1 MTSKIK
7 TSKKELASEKIK
19 SLLAKAKEKREMAKG
34 GKIKEVDFEN
44 SNLILYGFG
53 KDTNGNSIVKI
64 GFPNQRAFSIQT
76 NNIGL
81 ETSHNKRGYAV
92 HELDQK
98 EIDSIEKEVVEYLKE
113 NGTKEQKAKLKTYST
128 YSDGGMM
135 ADGGE
140 ISEYEV
146 IINKGS
152 KNERVLADFATK
164 KIAENFVYDYGLKH
178 PKAKLSICKVDEKSH
193 KMSKG
198 GHVDKHTYLNPPEN
212 PNYMVTRDAQRSE
225 RAKPSGYRYTNE
237 GAKRLKIDNPKAYVT
252 EEHKAKYKGK
262 YFTKNGVEHRYI
274 YIERRADKADMR
286 RNAPYLELGGTMARG
301 GAVGGNSGYVG
312 YSMSKRAA
320 QAYDDGKL
328 TYSKLPIWAKRMVD
342 SGMAT
347 TNEWHHT
354 SSYGN
359 KTSFFN
365 VQQFFDHLTDQER
378 EKYNIEEIESFKDVP
393 KPLIKDIDE
402 KAKAQLKKKNNIKEV
417 RKGYVDAAKK
427 ALQDFNAKFKTY
439 SRVSK
444 SPEYGLTD
452 SYEMEG
458 KFGWFPATSRYNL
471 PEYKSGINYETEENL
486 KKAIQLKSDLDIA
499 ERKPIYRIE
508 LSKRGF
514 TNEEIDKLKDS
525 GIITSEIMPESFYN
539 NAEVN
544 KDIIKKQ
551 IQELSELPNIN
562 SIYRPYFN
570 KYWEEFLTD
579 NEKQARQDYHQFISE
594 QGQNFGSS
602 YERRMAHENNDI
614 RYRNIADERLNKA
627 KEEFLNSDAVKEQEE
642 KFNHDKQEARNITE
656 NLQQLFNIDTYK
668 KEMAF
673 GGNVDCGCEH
683 SMKQGGKLSNQYAK
697 GGRVGKD
704 TYLNPPENPS
714 YMISRD
720 AQRSERAKPSGWRYT
735 NAGAKRLKID
745 NTKAYPSK
753 EHIEKYKGKYF
764 TDRDGVE
771 HRYIYIERR
780 ADKADMRRGK
790 PYLERGGGIPNN
802 YEGKTARTIWNEWEL
817 SQRKHFLEDHNVN
830 PKGIIALNWEQLSD
844 NHEDVIRKINEHIHE
859 GEYKHGGEIEDN
871 YNEDDTF
878 HKGDKI
884 NKKTT
889 GEKAE
894 VIHLNTGGNHL
905 LESYLVR
912 KDNGETA
919 YWWASDMEICYE
931 CGGRMERGGSIES
944 QNKEIEEDE
953 IGENINVFGY
963 QTEHFINCPKA
974 VSEFK
979 KAIEEI
985 ITSYAV
991 DSVDYT
997 KESEALIKAA
1007 RELDVILRLEEIIG
1021 ENKEYL
1027 TIDTVKSLNTALK
1040 LFYIYNYK
1048 SGLRIE
1054 SDFIAQHLYN
1064 IFDVEGEATLEYEIG
1079 GSIESQNKEMVSIKA
1094 KEIKHHAK
1102 ELMESLKGDEEVP
1115 AWVVAK
1121 IERSATDISDA
1132 AHYLEGVENEEF
1144 ERGGEIGIDDKNIEE
1159 GYHKTMVTKFNT
1171 YYTDDSDGII
1181 MYRNQDGHKFGGG
1194 AMVEGEFID
1203 DILNDRAIWINED
1216 DKENIELIK
1225 EEQGENVGIED
1236 NEPFAKGGLLNSA
1249 KSLLNKTKES
1259 VKSGY
1264 NKSKKYTEQ
1273 KIHDKKRD
1281 IAYNVLQSTRN
1292 KVKDKKESQILNEA
1306 SNIVDANY
1314 EKGGTTFKEKVEY
1327 ARGGMFKGSYYVKV
1341 YNEGDANTLLFLADK
1356 QDVSASWSY
1365 SKLDDSFTVIF
1376 EKKLKVT
1383 DDMTPMKKELIEKQ
1397 KIKMSDGGM
1406 MAKGGTTF
1414 KEKVAAITNRLNGTK
1429 VKPKYKKEYGSTY
1442 DKKEAKEAATKIAGK
1457 MIRREK
1463 MSNGG
1468 KITNEEWIKIEPVI
1482 SKTYDYIIQVSAV
1495 QKRLL
1500 SAKDL
1505 WGDGTIFKPLTF
1517 KQFEVVHR
1525 NIKEITTDNPNFK
1538 W

>member
-128 YSDGGMM
+128 YSDGG
-135 ADGGE
+135 E

-193 KMSKG
+193 KMSGGGMMAKG
-198 GHVDKHTYLNPPEN
+198 GEVDEESHYFKNIVKRNLLELKEDIKNSKNTRESEFYKNRFDVQLRDYARGLGISENELKNKLSNQYAKGGRVGKDTYLNPPEN
-212 PNYMVTRDAQRSE
+212 PSYMISRDAQRSE
-225 RAKPSGYRYTNE
+225 RAKPSGWRYTNA
-237 GAKRLKIDNPKAYVT
+237 GAKRLKIDNTKAYPSK
-252 EEHKAKYKGK
+252 EHIEKYNGK
-262 YFTKNGVEHRYI
+262 YFTDRDGVEHRYI

-286 RNAPYLELGGTMARG
+286 RGKPYLERGGKIEMARG

-312 YSMSKRAA
+312 YSMSKRAE

-439 SRVSK
+439 RRVSK

-562 SIYRPYFN
+562 SIYHRPYFN
-570 KYWEEFLTD
+570 KYWVEFLTD
-579 NEKQARQDYHQFISE
+579 DEKQARQDYHQFMSE
-594 QGQNFGSS
+594 LRENSID
-602 YERRMAHENNDI
+602 EWRMADENNDI
-614 RYRNIADERLNKA
+614 DIRYKNIGEERLKKA
-627 KEEFLNSDAVKEQEE
+627 KEEFYNSDALKEEEE

-790 PYLERGGGIPNN
+790 PYLERGGEIINGKEYIEKNINDIEVGDTILSPDGYERTVDREFIKKDGFMGTTLFGDSYNLGNKPVLVRKFKNGGGIPNN

-859 GEYKHGGEIEDN
+859 GEYKHGGEI
-871 YNEDDTF
+871 
-878 HKGDKI
+878 
-884 NKKTT
+884 
-889 GEKAE
+889 
-894 VIHLNTGGNHL
+894 
-905 LESYLVR
+905 
-912 KDNGETA
+912 
-919 YWWASDMEICYE
+919 
-931 CGGRMERGGSIES
+931 
-944 QNKEIEEDE
+944 
-953 IGENINVFGY
+953 GENINVFGY
-963 QTEHFINCPKA
+963 QTEYFINCPKA

-991 DSVDYT
+991 DSVEYT
-997 KESEALIKAA
+997 KESEALNKAA

-1021 ENKEYL
+1021 EDKEHL
-1027 TIDTVKSLNTALK
+1027 TIDTVKTLNTALK

-1064 IFDVEGEATLEYEIG
+1064 IFDVEGEKYLEYEEG

-1094 KEIKHHAK
+1094 KEIKHHAN

-1225 EEQGENVGIED
+1225 EEQSENVGIED

-1292 KVKDKKESQILNEA
+1292 KVRDKKESQILKEA

-1314 EKGGTTFKEKVEY
+1314 EKGGTTFKDKV
-1327 ARGGMFKGSYYVKV
+1327 S
-1341 YNEGDANTLLFLADK
+1341 
-1356 QDVSASWSY
+1356 
-1365 SKLDDSFTVIF
+1365 
-1376 EKKLKVT
+1376 
-1383 DDMTPMKKELIEKQ
+1383 
-1397 KIKMSDGGM
+1397 
-1406 MAKGGTTF
+1406 
-1414 KEKVAAITNRLNGTK
+1414 AITNRLNGTK

>member
-128 YSDGGMM
+128 YSDGG
-135 ADGGE
+135 E

-193 KMSKG
+193 KMSGGGMMAKG
-198 GHVDKHTYLNPPEN
+198 GEVDEESHYFKNI
-212 PNYMVTRDAQRSE
+212 V
-225 RAKPSGYRYTNE
+225 
-237 GAKRLKIDNPKAYVT
+237 KRNL
-252 EEHKAKYKGK
+252 
-262 YFTKNGVEHRYI
+262 
-274 YIERRADKADMR
+274 
-286 RNAPYLELGGTMARG
+286 LELKEDIKNSKNTRESEFYKNRFDVQLRDYARG
-301 GAVGGNSGYVG
+301 LG
-312 YSMSKRAA
+312 
-320 QAYDDGKL
+320 
-328 TYSKLPIWAKRMVD
+328 
-342 SGMAT
+342 
-347 TNEWHHT
+347 
-354 SSYGN
+354 
-359 KTSFFN
+359 
-365 VQQFFDHLTDQER
+365 
-378 EKYNIEEIESFKDVP
+378 
-393 KPLIKDIDE
+393 
-402 KAKAQLKKKNNIKEV
+402 
-417 RKGYVDAAKK
+417 
-427 ALQDFNAKFKTY
+427 
-439 SRVSK
+439 
-444 SPEYGLTD
+444 
-452 SYEMEG
+452 
-458 KFGWFPATSRYNL
+458 
-471 PEYKSGINYETEENL
+471 
-486 KKAIQLKSDLDIA
+486 
-499 ERKPIYRIE
+499 
-508 LSKRGF
+508 
-514 TNEEIDKLKDS
+514 
-525 GIITSEIMPESFYN
+525 
-539 NAEVN
+539 
-544 KDIIKKQ
+544 
-551 IQELSELPNIN
+551 
-562 SIYRPYFN
+562 
-570 KYWEEFLTD
+570 
-579 NEKQARQDYHQFISE
+579 ISE
-594 QGQNFGSS
+594 N
-602 YERRMAHENNDI
+602 ELKN
-614 RYRNIADERLNKA
+614 
-627 KEEFLNSDAVKEQEE
+627 
-642 KFNHDKQEARNITE
+642 
-656 NLQQLFNIDTYK
+656 
-668 KEMAF
+668 
-673 GGNVDCGCEH
+673 
-683 SMKQGGKLSNQYAK
+683 KLSNQYAK

-790 PYLERGGGIPNN
+790 PYLERGGEIINGKEYIEKNINDIEVGDTILSPDGYERTVDREFIKKDGFMGTTLFGDSYNLGNKPVLVRKFKNGGGIPNN

-859 GEYKHGGEIEDN
+859 GEYKHGGEI
-871 YNEDDTF
+871 
-878 HKGDKI
+878 
-884 NKKTT
+884 
-889 GEKAE
+889 
-894 VIHLNTGGNHL
+894 
-905 LESYLVR
+905 
-912 KDNGETA
+912 
-919 YWWASDMEICYE
+919 
-931 CGGRMERGGSIES
+931 
-944 QNKEIEEDE
+944 
-953 IGENINVFGY
+953 GENINVFGY
-963 QTEHFINCPKA
+963 QTEYFINCPKA

-991 DSVDYT
+991 DSVEYT
-997 KESEALIKAA
+997 KESEALNKAA

-1021 ENKEYL
+1021 EDKEHL
-1027 TIDTVKSLNTALK
+1027 TIDTVKTLNTALK

-1064 IFDVEGEATLEYEIG
+1064 IFDVEGEKYLEYEEG

-1094 KEIKHHAK
+1094 KEIKHHAN

-1225 EEQGENVGIED
+1225 EEQSENVGIED

-1292 KVKDKKESQILNEA
+1292 KVRDKKESQILKEA

-1314 EKGGTTFKEKVEY
+1314 EKGGTTFKDKV
-1327 ARGGMFKGSYYVKV
+1327 S
-1341 YNEGDANTLLFLADK
+1341 
-1356 QDVSASWSY
+1356 
-1365 SKLDDSFTVIF
+1365 
-1376 EKKLKVT
+1376 
-1383 DDMTPMKKELIEKQ
+1383 
-1397 KIKMSDGGM
+1397 
-1406 MAKGGTTF
+1406 
-1414 KEKVAAITNRLNGTK
+1414 AITNRLNGTK

>member
-64 GFPNQRAFSIQT
+64 GFPNQRTFSIQT

-128 YSDGGMM
+128 YSDGG
-135 ADGGE
+135 E

-193 KMSKG
+193 KMSGGGMMAKG
-198 GHVDKHTYLNPPEN
+198 GEVDEESHYFKNI
-212 PNYMVTRDAQRSE
+212 V
-225 RAKPSGYRYTNE
+225 
-237 GAKRLKIDNPKAYVT
+237 KRNL
-252 EEHKAKYKGK
+252 
-262 YFTKNGVEHRYI
+262 
-274 YIERRADKADMR
+274 
-286 RNAPYLELGGTMARG
+286 LELKEDIKNSKNTRESEFYKNRFDVQLRDYARG
-301 GAVGGNSGYVG
+301 LG
-312 YSMSKRAA
+312 
-320 QAYDDGKL
+320 
-328 TYSKLPIWAKRMVD
+328 
-342 SGMAT
+342 
-347 TNEWHHT
+347 
-354 SSYGN
+354 
-359 KTSFFN
+359 
-365 VQQFFDHLTDQER
+365 
-378 EKYNIEEIESFKDVP
+378 
-393 KPLIKDIDE
+393 
-402 KAKAQLKKKNNIKEV
+402 
-417 RKGYVDAAKK
+417 
-427 ALQDFNAKFKTY
+427 
-439 SRVSK
+439 
-444 SPEYGLTD
+444 
-452 SYEMEG
+452 
-458 KFGWFPATSRYNL
+458 
-471 PEYKSGINYETEENL
+471 
-486 KKAIQLKSDLDIA
+486 
-499 ERKPIYRIE
+499 
-508 LSKRGF
+508 
-514 TNEEIDKLKDS
+514 
-525 GIITSEIMPESFYN
+525 
-539 NAEVN
+539 
-544 KDIIKKQ
+544 
-551 IQELSELPNIN
+551 
-562 SIYRPYFN
+562 
-570 KYWEEFLTD
+570 
-579 NEKQARQDYHQFISE
+579 ISE
-594 QGQNFGSS
+594 N
-602 YERRMAHENNDI
+602 ELKN
-614 RYRNIADERLNKA
+614 
-627 KEEFLNSDAVKEQEE
+627 
-642 KFNHDKQEARNITE
+642 
-656 NLQQLFNIDTYK
+656 
-668 KEMAF
+668 
-673 GGNVDCGCEH
+673 
-683 SMKQGGKLSNQYAK
+683 KLSNQYAK

-991 DSVDYT
+991 DSVEYT
-997 KESEALIKAA
+997 KESEALNKAA

-1021 ENKEYL
+1021 EDKEHL
-1027 TIDTVKSLNTALK
+1027 TIDTVKTLNTALK

-1064 IFDVEGEATLEYEIG
+1064 IFDVEGEKYLEYEEG

-1094 KEIKHHAK
+1094 KEIKHHAN

-1225 EEQGENVGIED
+1225 EEQSENVGIED

-1292 KVKDKKESQILNEA
+1292 KVRDKKESQILKEA

-1314 EKGGTTFKEKVEY
+1314 EKGGTTFKDKV
-1327 ARGGMFKGSYYVKV
+1327 S
-1341 YNEGDANTLLFLADK
+1341 
-1356 QDVSASWSY
+1356 
-1365 SKLDDSFTVIF
+1365 
-1376 EKKLKVT
+1376 
-1383 DDMTPMKKELIEKQ
+1383 
-1397 KIKMSDGGM
+1397 
-1406 MAKGGTTF
+1406 
-1414 KEKVAAITNRLNGTK
+1414 AITNRLNGTK